1 MGKRI
6 KNEIQK
12 RIDEILAHMTL
23 REKIGQLN
31 QEALRRNNIND
42 LMEKIRRG
50 EVGSILLADSTTPGN
65 DYQQKLPIEVINKL
79 INCAINESRCK
90 IPLIFG
96 RDVIH
101 GHETVLPVPLALAAT
116 FNPEIIRNG
125 YRAIAAEA
133 SNDGI
138 DWGYSPVLD
147 IARDP
152 RWGRCIEGLGE
163 DPYLASK
170 LGSAMVE
177 GFSEVG
183 VTACAKHYIG
193 YGASEGGRD
202 YNNSEI
208 SDYTLRNVYLPPF
221 KAAIKSGLLTVM
233 NSFNGMGGEAASSS
247 KYLIKELLKKE
258 LGFEGFVVSDWGAV
272 EQLVEQGIAAD
283 KKEAAEKAVNAGV
296 DLNMAEHSYI
306 EFLEELVKEGKVKES
321 DIDESVSR
329 ILYVKMKAGLFDK
342 TKVVEHDIDYEAH
355 TAIAKKCA
363 DEAMVLL
370 KNKDNILPI
379 SKNKRVM
386 IAGPL
391 AFEKRGL
398 LGSWTLDGDVSR
410 VSSIADKLCE
420 KLPNARVPES
430 KYMWDD
436 CLCELARVD
445 AVILVL
451 GESHRVTG
459 EANSLADIS
468 LPREQLEFAKRIKA
482 SGKPIIGILCFGR
495 PIALGDSEEYFDAI
509 LYAWHSGTMT
519 AESAAAI
526 ISGEV
531 NPSGRLP
538 MSFVRAVGQIPTY
551 YNNNKT
557 GRRSGSY
564 YGENNVWV
572 NSYQDIPATPL
583 YPFGYG
589 LSYTEFEYSDIIV
602 DSPSVTT
609 AELRNG
615 KKLAVSVKVKNVGTR
630 EGMETVQCYINNK
643 APGMA
648 RPIRELKGFC
658 KLKLAAGEEKKA
670 VFYLGFDE
678 LGFYGTNGH
687 FDVKPSEYE
696 VYVGK
701 SCYANHK
708 TIFKIKQ

>member
-31 QEALRRNNIND
+31 QEALRKNNIND

-296 DLNMAEHSYI
+296 DLNMAEHS
-306 EFLEELVKEGKVKES
+306 
-321 DIDESVSR
+321 
-329 ILYVKMKAGLFDK
+329 
-342 TKVVEHDIDYEAH
+342 
-355 TAIAKKCA
+355 
-363 DEAMVLL
+363 
-370 KNKDNILPI
+370 
-379 SKNKRVM
+379 
-386 IAGPL
+386 
-391 AFEKRGL
+391 
-398 LGSWTLDGDVSR
+398 
-410 VSSIADKLCE
+410 
-420 KLPNARVPES
+420 
-430 KYMWDD
+430 
-436 CLCELARVD
+436 
-445 AVILVL
+445 
-451 GESHRVTG
+451 
-459 EANSLADIS
+459 
-468 LPREQLEFAKRIKA
+468 
-482 SGKPIIGILCFGR
+482 
-495 PIALGDSEEYFDAI
+495 
-509 LYAWHSGTMT
+509 
-519 AESAAAI
+519 
-526 ISGEV
+526 
-531 NPSGRLP
+531 
-538 MSFVRAVGQIPTY
+538 
-551 YNNNKT
+551 
-557 GRRSGSY
+557 
-564 YGENNVWV
+564 
-572 NSYQDIPATPL
+572 
-583 YPFGYG
+583 
-589 LSYTEFEYSDIIV
+589 
-602 DSPSVTT
+602 
-609 AELRNG
+609 
-615 KKLAVSVKVKNVGTR
+615 
-630 EGMETVQCYINNK
+630 
-643 APGMA
+643 
-648 RPIRELKGFC
+648 
-658 KLKLAAGEEKKA
+658 
-670 VFYLGFDE
+670 
-678 LGFYGTNGH
+678 
-687 FDVKPSEYE
+687 
-696 VYVGK
+696 
-701 SCYANHK
+701 
-708 TIFKIKQ
+708 

>member
-1 MGKRI
+1 M
-6 KNEIQK
+6 
-12 RIDEILAHMTL
+12 
-23 REKIGQLN
+23 
-31 QEALRRNNIND
+31 
-42 LMEKIRRG
+42 
-50 EVGSILLADSTTPGN
+50 
-65 DYQQKLPIEVINKL
+65 
-79 INCAINESRCK
+79 
-90 IPLIFG
+90 
-96 RDVIH
+96 
-101 GHETVLPVPLALAAT
+101 
-116 FNPEIIRNG
+116 
-125 YRAIAAEA
+125 
-133 SNDGI
+133 
-138 DWGYSPVLD
+138 
-147 IARDP
+147 
-152 RWGRCIEGLGE
+152 
-163 DPYLASK
+163 
-170 LGSAMVE
+170 
-177 GFSEVG
+177 
-183 VTACAKHYIG
+183 
-193 YGASEGGRD
+193 
-202 YNNSEI
+202 
-208 SDYTLRNVYLPPF
+208 
-221 KAAIKSGLLTVM
+221 
-233 NSFNGMGGEAASSS
+233 
-247 KYLIKELLKKE
+247 
-258 LGFEGFVVSDWGAV
+258 
-272 EQLVEQGIAAD
+272 
-283 KKEAAEKAVNAGV
+283 
-296 DLNMAEHSYI
+296 
-306 EFLEELVKEGKVKES
+306 KEGKVEES

-538 MSFVRAVGQIPTY
+538 MSFARAVGQIPIY

-602 DSPSVTT
+602 DSLSVTT